1 MDVRWLKRDD
11 GKVEKVDETGGESD
25 ERGKA
30 KKCVLK
36 RDEDGPTTGSVDK
49 TEAANSRERDSR
61 SEYSRSEE
69 RDETRSLLERD
80 KVCVARARDEA

>member
-1 MDVRWLKRDD
+1 MDARWLKRDD

-25 ERGKA
+25 ERGEA

-36 RDEDGPTTGSVDK
+36 RDEDEA
-49 TEAANSRERDSR
+49 TEAADSKEKEANNDR
-61 SEYSRSEE
+61 YSRSEE

-80 KVCVARARDEA
+80 KVCGA